1 MLQNTIHIDTGSL
14 LTAGGGELVEWVNVL
29 YFPNGVRAGVPIDAG
44 DDTSETIAI
53 PKTFADNISFVVPVR
68 GQSMRDFDLR
78 EGDKLLVRYTEC
90 ADNGDFVIVSIDGGN
105 TVKVYYEDEN
115 GDRWLVPGNPDF
127 RPILLSPTKYKK
139 YPSTPYSIHS
149 NRYLTY
155 CNHYASVFLDGIDT
169 SFCFYSTS

>member
-53 PKTFADNISFVVPVR
+53 PKTFADDISFVVPVR
-68 GQSMRDFDLR
+68 GQSMRDFDLH

-90 ADNGDFVIVSIDGGN
+90 ADNGDFVIASIDGGN

-139 YPSTPYSIHS
+139 NLYLRLIPY
-149 NRYLTY
+149 NLT
-155 CNHYASVFLDGIDT
+155 GI
-169 SFCFYSTS
+169 SHVVIIMHQYFQMG